1 MVNRKKLLI
10 NHTQEITYNTNM
22 TIEEMILE
30 LQKLKEKH
38 GNVKL
43 MLEDMYS
50 LKPVDCLTI
59 HQEYDDVKVVII

>member
-1 MVNRKKLLI
+1 
-10 NHTQEITYNTNM
+10 M

-50 LKPVDCLTI
+50 LKPVDSLTI
-59 HQEYDDVKVVII
+59 HRDYDNVKVVII

>member
-1 MVNRKKLLI
+1 
-10 NHTQEITYNTNM
+10 M

-50 LKPVDCLTI
+50 LKPVDSLTN
-59 HQEYDDVKVVII
+59 HQDYDNVKVVII

>member
-1 MVNRKKLLI
+1 
-10 NHTQEITYNTNM
+10 M

>member
-1 MVNRKKLLI
+1 
-10 NHTQEITYNTNM
+10 M

-50 LKPVDCLTI
+50 LKPVDSLTI
-59 HQEYDDVKVVII
+59 HQDYDNVKVVII